1 MKLQTC
7 AVAMPVFVSWLVLAL
22 LFVARTSF
30 ENTRIRDGREGHRD
44 HVWDNVSNTIKI
56 TRNVSEII
64 SRCIGLLTAEMRSMP
79 VGQHCRTQPMVEKRS
94 MKINGSRVNATEQG
108 VENHNL
114 RPVYIAKRFLYKVSK
129 LGVAK
134 DNCHNERLTDWACFF
149 CLFDDCSCLVSANRV
164 HSNGVDL
171 NTS

>member
-1 MKLQTC
+1 
-7 AVAMPVFVSWLVLAL
+7 
-22 LFVARTSF
+22 
-30 ENTRIRDGREGHRD
+30 
-44 HVWDNVSNTIKI
+44 
-56 TRNVSEII
+56 
-64 SRCIGLLTAEMRSMP
+64 
-79 VGQHCRTQPMVEKRS
+79 MVEKRS

-108 VENHNL
+108 VENRNF
-114 RPVYIAKRFLYKVSK
+114 RPVYIAKRFLYKVGK

-149 CLFDDCSCLVSANRV
+149 CLFDDCSCLVSANHV